1 VSGCLRQRV
10 LAEEGRGRRAES
22 TREEMSNSSADA
34 HYEPPEQF
42 RSIITSTM
50 NKLLRAADP
59 KFDASDGWELLK
71 VKNGVTMHRK
81 RAEKVK
87 GERAI
92 ATIRGTGLVR
102 CDAATYVSLATD
114 LGQRRKTWD
123 TVFLQGKLVEV
134 VDECTS
140 IVWLELRSKKCV
152 MEVHRDVLYMQ
163 HTRRLGNTHVV
174 ASRSAGVLQTLI
186 PSPPGAVRA
195 TLHTSG
201 YVVRPADD
209 ELGTCEVTY
218 VVQFDSGGP
227 IPTALLNRISE
238 DLPQCIARQRTAYAD
253 LYGGGGIGPFP
264 LAVAEEEEEED
275 EEVPVSGD
283 MLEDV
288 PPQQPALLKTQSL
301 SLPLRIGTTRNA
313 LSESSDS
320 VYSPKSPKSS
330 PRIGMVRQ
338 SSAAASPRQTDDEPR
353 VSPRVQSAKALPQPP
368 SSPRGSTSPRSNAPD
383 APRAVASLRPVV
395 DASPRFSAP
404 EAPRAAVS
412 PRAVADTSPR
422 PVRPSVG
429 SGALPAPSSPRGGRP
444 LPVVPPLAT
453 GAIAAEQRNSPVPSP
468 RGSPMPSPRSG
479 GPVPPPP
486 KTAPTPPPRHN

>member
-1 VSGCLRQRV
+1 M
-10 LAEEGRGRRAES
+10 S
-22 TREEMSNSSADA
+22 TGSADA

-42 RSIITSTM
+42 RSIITSTV

-81 RAEKVK
+81 KAEKVK

-102 CDAATYVSLATD
+102 CDAATYVSLAID

-163 HTRRLGNTHVV
+163 HTRRLGNNTHVV

-238 DLPQCIARQRTAYAD
+238 DLPQCIARQRIAYAD
-253 LYGGGGIGPFP
+253 LYGGGGIGPVP
-264 LAVAEEEEEED
+264 VAAAEEEEED

-283 MLEDV
+283 MLEDA
-288 PPQQPALLKTQSL
+288 PPLQPVLLKTQSM

-320 VYSPKSPKSS
+320 VYPKSPKSS

-338 SSAAASPRQTDDEPR
+338 SSAASSPRQSEDETR

-368 SSPRGSTSPRSNAPD
+368 TSPRGSTSPRSNAPD
-383 APRAVASLRPVV
+383 AAARPVV
-395 DASPRFSAP
+395 APRPVSDLSPRSNAP
-404 EAPRAAVS
+404 VS
-412 PRAVADTSPR
+412 PRAVGDTSPR
-422 PVRPSVG
+422 PARPAAG
-429 SGALPAPSSPRGGRP
+429 SGALPSPSSPRGARP